1 LHIHSTDL
9 FVQAGGKIFIHCHR
23 KLTPTTGLIANPNYD
38 YMTDAPDDMT
48 CMGET
53 TNIFDQK
60 WVRKMS
66 TERARYQWAT
76 NLMKYQGSILPNGG
90 NLNGEGILNEAK
102 ENIKELSDELDSE
115 YSLPADFYV
124 G

>member
-1 LHIHSTDL
+1 
-9 FVQAGGKIFIHCHR
+9 
-23 KLTPTTGLIANPNYD
+23 
-38 YMTDAPDDMT
+38 
-48 CMGET
+48 
-53 TNIFDQK
+53 
-60 WVRKMS
+60 
-66 TERARYQWAT
+66 
-76 NLMKYQGSILPNGG
+76 MKYQGSILPNGG